1 MQRAIDLWQNCLEQ
15 SGNLLL
21 LVEVQGGAGLSEGA
35 ITPKHR
41 EVKDV
46 VLLHDTSWYT
56 LTAYLAA
63 TLA

>member
-35 ITPKHR
+35 ITP
-41 EVKDV
+41 EA
-46 VLLHDTSWYT
+46 S
-56 LTAYLAA
+56 
-63 TLA
+63 